1 MKKILYIAMDDVLA
15 DLAHAIEHVPRSVR
29 SEFAANPDEIPGIF
43 EGLKP
48 MPGALD
54 AFRQLSSAYH
64 TYILSTAP
72 WKNPGAWQ
80 HKLDWVQQHLG
91 DVGYKRLIISPTKH
105 LNKGD
110 FLIDAHPNNGAL
122 PFEGE
127 WIQFGTTRYPDW
139 AAVLKRLLPA

>member
-1 MKKILYIAMDDVLA
+1 MKKILYIAMDDVLT
-15 DLAHAIEHVPRSVR
+15 DLADAMEHVDASVR
-29 SEFAANPDEIPGIF
+29 TEHAANPDEIPGIF
-43 EGLKP
+43 EDLKP

-80 HKLDWVQQHLG
+80 HKLEWVQQHLG

-110 FLIDAHPNNGAL
+110 YLIDAHPNNGAL
-122 PFEGE
+122 TFEGK
-127 WIQFGTTRYPDW
+127 WIHFGTTQYPDW
-139 AAVLKRLLPA
+139 AALLKRLLPA